1 MNYFDQKTTCCFTG
15 HRILKKDFSIE
26 QTRQE
31 ILKLL
36 NRNYQNFLV
45 GMAKGFDLECL
56 KALLEIKKEKN
67 LQIIACIPC
76 KNQPEK
82 LTSSEKEEYN
92 ELLNKVDE
100 KIYLEE
106 TYKKGCMHKRNR
118 FMVDNSSIVIVYK
131 YVDKG
136 GTFYTETYAKK
147 NNKEII
153 YV

>member
-1 MNYFDQKTTCCFTG
+1 KTCCFTG
-15 HRILKKDFSIE
+15 HRILKKDFLIE

-31 ILKLL
+31 VLKLL
-36 NRNYQNFLV
+36 NKNYQTFLV
-45 GMAKGFDLECL
+45 GMAKGYDIECL
-56 KALLEIKKEKN
+56 KMLLSLKKEYN
-67 LQIIACIPC
+67 LEIIACIPC

-82 LTSSEKEEYN
+82 LTDKEKQEYN
-92 ELLNKVDE
+92 NLLLEVDQ

-106 TYKKGCMHKRNR
+106 TYKAGCMQKRNR
-118 FMVDNSSIVIVYK
+118 FMVDNSSTVIVYK